1 MRRFVP
7 SPGMRAR
14 TPIVSGASLVSQ
26 TLIVAHRWEAR
37 RASAGAAPT
46 STSSATDRSR
56 IVRRGISVIEVTQAR
71 KLRSIGLPG
80 PYACPR
86 LALMPRLLTL
96 LASLVVTAVLVLP
109 ASAMALAGGSTGGGG
124 GGGGGGS
131 SGGGFSS
138 SGGSGSSCTGDN
150 CAGGGW
156 IVLIVFGGIIL
167 FVGASALGA
176 AWQKARMERKL
187 GKVEDAAKAAHADD
201 GYWDPHHLKQCVRE
215 AFFPI
220 QNSWE
225 NRSVEESRPYCSDG
239 LYERHKLQLEGLEK
253 QNRVNRIQDLNLQ
266 SVDLVRIHNVTEDQ
280 YHMGQVVND
289 DQGEPTYGEDQGVHQ
304 RPPVPS

>member
-1 MRRFVP
+1 M
-7 SPGMRAR
+7 
-14 TPIVSGASLVSQ
+14 
-26 TLIVAHRWEAR
+26 
-37 RASAGAAPT
+37 
-46 STSSATDRSR
+46 
-56 IVRRGISVIEVTQAR
+56 
-71 KLRSIGLPG
+71 
-80 PYACPR
+80 
-86 LALMPRLLTL
+86 
-96 LASLVVTAVLVLP
+96 TAFLVLP

-201 GYWDPHHLKQCVRE
+201 GYWDPHHLKQRVRE

-266 SVDLVRIHNVTEDQ
+266 SVDLVRIHNVTDDGEDRFVARIKCSARDWMEDTKTGRMINGSKSVSQFEQFWSFSRHREHGWVLDEIQQGTEGQ